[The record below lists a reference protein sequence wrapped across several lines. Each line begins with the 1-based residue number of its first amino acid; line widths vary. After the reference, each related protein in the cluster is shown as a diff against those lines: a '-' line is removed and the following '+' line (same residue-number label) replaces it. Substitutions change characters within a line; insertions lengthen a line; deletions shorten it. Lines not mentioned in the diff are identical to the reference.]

1 MCTEKTGS
9 IFLQLR
15 FPIKFD
21 QETVTLVPNISVVA
35 LSRISSLFALKLLDD
50 ILNMTGRNRRT
61 VRAFVSFSLLYIC
74 K

>member
-9 IFLQLR
+9 IFPQLR

-21 QETVTLVPNISVVA
+21 QETVKLVPNISVVA